1 MSAESKKIDISSTK
15 SMDVTTKKV
24 TDVPVVND
32 EAPKIVLNG
41 QKHIKDVSPV
51 EEAEDS
57 SSTTKIKISENL
69 ASNLKSPIE
78 TKKIIEPI
86 EQTEKNISEDKP
98 SDDLTDSSD
107 KSRDESFIDKIS
119 DDESKDDE
127 SAETNDQS
135 SEGKNE
141 EPAEKDSKSTEL
153 DSDKTNSENSDS
165 KPADD
170 EKVNDEKTETETKT
184 EQPQDSGDE
193 GIVNELAEQAAD
205 NKKQKQEAK
214 VQDERNQKIE
224 ALIAEKKY
232 FVPIGQITH
241 RRNTRL
247 FIIVILLLIISGLF
261 AVNLAIDAGMLDIGV
276 EPLTDIIAL

>member
-1 MSAESKKIDISSTK
+1 
-15 SMDVTTKKV
+15 MDVTTKKA
-24 TDVPVVND
+24 TNLPIIKD
-32 EAPKIVLNG
+32 EEPKIILNG
-41 QKHIKDVSPV
+41 QKHIKDINPA
-51 EEAEDS
+51 ENTEDS
-57 SSTTKIKISENL
+57 STTTKINISENL

-98 SDDLTDSSD
+98 SDDLTDASD
-107 KSRDESFIDKIS
+107 KNRDEFFVDKIS
-119 DDESKDDE
+119 DEEAEADEDE
-127 SAETNDQS
+127 Q
-135 SEGKNE
+135 
-141 EPAEKDSKSTEL
+141 
-153 DSDKTNSENSDS
+153 SDS
-165 KPADD
+165 KTSAEDDAKESSDTENDANKTEPEKETQKKSDD
-170 EKVNDEKTETETKT
+170 EKTDDKKTDSEPETEKP
-184 EQPQDSGDE
+184 PQDSGDE